1 MRAEQ
6 LGGADLRTEIA
17 TYAKVRRKL
26 LPFLF
31 VLYVV
36 AYLDRINV
44 GFAALQ
50 MNRELGLSAAVFG
63 FGAGIFFI
71 GYFVLEIPS
80 NLLLQRIGAR
90 VWISRIMLSWGAVA
104 IAMMFTRGARSF
116 YLLRFLLGA
125 AEAGFF
131 PGIIFYLT
139 HWFPSRERARAISL
153 FMTATQIA
161 GVIGGPFSG
170 VLLAMNGLW
179 HLAGWQWLFLAEG
192 VPAVVLGVAV
202 AKYLPDDPE
211 HAPWLNS
218 AERSVLTARLA
229 LERES
234 RSSSHTLRSALS
246 DGKVWL
252 LALLYFALVFGH
264 YGIAL
269 WLPQILKGFGG
280 MSDLRVGLLS
290 SAPFL
295 TAAIVMVFVAKHSD
309 SHEER
314 RWHLALSAFGGA
326 MGLAAAAV
334 ARSPLVSLLTI
345 SIAAAGVSSAAGP
358 FWTLPADFLDGTAA
372 AGGIALINSTGNL
385 AGFVGPSI
393 VGLIRQ
399 VTGSFAGGL
408 LAMGLAVLIAGIIAL
423 AIPGLERRQCRAQEL
438 EETLAESF

>member
-1 MRAEQ
+1 MRPRQ
-6 LGGADLRTEIA
+6 LDEVDLSMESAI
-17 TYAKVRRKL
+17 YAKVRRKL

-50 MNRELGLSAAVFG
+50 MNRELGLSEAVFG

-80 NLLLQRIGAR
+80 NLVLQRLGAR
-90 VWISRIMLSWGAVA
+90 VWISRIMISWGVAA

-161 GVIGGPFSG
+161 GVVGGPLSG
-170 VLLAMNGLW
+170 VLLAMNGVW

-192 VPAVVLGVAV
+192 IPAVVLGVA
-202 AKYLPDDPE
+202 AARYLPEAPE

-218 AERSVLTARLA
+218 AERSILKARLA

-234 RSSSHTLRSALS
+234 GRSNHTLLGALS
-246 DGKVWL
+246 NRNVWL
-252 LALLYFALVFGH
+252 LALLYFAIVFGH

-269 WLPQILKGFGG
+269 WLPQILKSFGG

-290 SAPFL
+290 SIPFL
-295 TAAIVMVFVAKHSD
+295 TAAVVMVVVAKHSD
-309 SHEER
+309 SSEER

-326 MGLAAAAV
+326 IGLAVSAA
-334 ARSPLVSLLTI
+334 ARSPWASLLTI
-345 SIAAAGVSSAAGP
+345 SIAAAGVSSTGGP
-358 FWTLPADFLDGTAA
+358 FWTLPGGFLEGTAA

-385 AGFVGPSI
+385 AGFVGPSM

-399 VTGSFAGGL
+399 ATGSFAGGL
-408 LAMGLAVLIAGIIAL
+408 VAMSLAVLIAGVIAL
-423 AIPGLERRQCRAQEL
+423 AIPGLEQRHIREQAL
-438 EETLAESF
+438 EQALDEPS